1 MIPSARFCLGVCT
14 LLSCYSPSA
23 PSPKRHIHTQV
34 SLKHRSD
41 CSIYSLNSFRVIFV
55 LKRTLHGPTPIRQ
68 DWSAYGNLELSF
80 FVPYFVIEIFW
91 DVWYSNEIIFG
102 SFPLTNRRQSCLCSR
117 LLSKITWTVLH
128 ILPLYIYVKSKN
140 NL

>member
-1 MIPSARFCLGVCT
+1 MHVFAWVFARCLAAIVLLPQVPNDIST
-14 LLSCYSPSA
+14 LKS
-23 PSPKRHIHTQV
+23 V
-34 SLKHRSD
+34 SSTDL
-41 CSIYSLNSFRVIFV
+41 IA
-55 LKRTLHGPTPIRQ
+55 
-68 DWSAYGNLELSF
+68 AYIASTVLELFLSWSGRYTVQHPYVRTEVHTEISNCL